1 MDLDLRR
8 TGLRCRGGALLTSSR
23 HTGDRPGRAEDPPRA
38 HAVPK
43 LAARGVSVT
52 KGSVRILDGVEL
64 AVEPGTFLALIGPS
78 GAGKSTLLGLLA
90 GLEVPDKGTVEK
102 DGVPL
107 ARPGLVAYMPQSD
120 LLLPWRSVVANV
132 SLGLEATGTSR
143 RVARKEALAALE
155 RFELEEFARVPPA
168 ALSGGMRS
176 RVALLRTALLGRDTL
191 LLDEPF
197 GALDALTRRD
207 IQGWLLGVRDELAAT
222 IVLVTHDVDEAL
234 LLADRV
240 VVLTHRPARVALD
253 LPVELEHPRTMEM
266 ETTGDFVRLKGR
278 LLEALGMSKP

>member
-1 MDLDLRR
+1 MQ
-8 TGLRCRGGALLTSSR
+8 GA
-23 HTGDRPGRAEDPPRA
+23 PRA
-38 HAVPK
+38 DIRPK
-43 LAARGVSVT
+43 LAAHGVSVT
-52 KGSVRILDGVEL
+52 KGSVRILDSVNLVVEL
-64 AVEPGTFLALIGPS
+64 GTFVALIGPS

-90 GLEVPDKGTVEK
+90 GLETPDEGMVEK
-102 DGVPL
+102 DGVTL
-107 ARPGLVAYMPQSD
+107 TCPGLVAYMPQSD

-132 SLGLEATGTSR
+132 SLGLEATGAPR
-143 RVARKEALAALE
+143 RAARKEALAALE
-155 RFELEEFARVPPA
+155 RFGLEEFAPVPPA

-207 IQGWLLGVRDELAAT
+207 LQGWLLGVRDELAAT

-240 VVLTHRPARVALD
+240 VVLSRRPARVALD
-253 LPVELEHPRTMEM
+253 LPVDLERPRTMEI
-266 ETTGDFVRLKGR
+266 ETTDEFVRLKWR
-278 LLEALGMSKP
+278 LLESLGVATP

>member
-1 MDLDLRR
+1 MQ
-8 TGLRCRGGALLTSSR
+8 GA
-23 HTGDRPGRAEDPPRA
+23 PRA
-38 HAVPK
+38 DIRPK
-43 LAARGVSVT
+43 LAAHGVSVT
-52 KGSVRILDGVEL
+52 KGNVRILDGVDL
-64 AVEPGTFLALIGPS
+64 VVEPGTFVALIGPS

-90 GLEVPDKGTVEK
+90 GLETPDEGTVEK
-102 DGVPL
+102 DGATL

-120 LLLPWRSVVANV
+120 LLLPWRSLVANV
-132 SLGLEATGTSR
+132 SLGLEATGAPR
-143 RVARKEALAALE
+143 RAARKEALAALD
-155 RFELEEFARVPPA
+155 RFGLEEFACVPPA

-207 IQGWLLGVRDELAAT
+207 LQGWLLDVRDELAAT

-240 VVLTHRPARVALD
+240 VVLSRRPAHVALD
-253 LPVELEHPRTMEM
+253 LPVYLERPRTMEV
-266 ETTGDFVRLKGR
+266 ETTEEFAWLKGR
-278 LLEALGMSKP
+278 LLEALGMAKP

>member
-1 MDLDLRR
+1 MR
-8 TGLRCRGGALLTSSR
+8 S
-23 HTGDRPGRAEDPPRA
+23 
-38 HAVPK
+38 K
-43 LAARGVSVT
+43 LATHSVSVT
-52 KGSVRILDGVEL
+52 KGNVSILDGVNL
-64 AVEPGTFLALIGPS
+64 IVEAGSFLVLIGPS

-90 GLEVPDKGTVEK
+90 GLEVPDEGVVEK
-102 DGVPL
+102 DGEPL
-107 ARPGLVAYMPQSD
+107 SHPGSVAYMPQSD

-132 SLGLEATGTSR
+132 SLGLEATGIPKKL
-143 RVARKEALAALE
+143 AREKAFEALK
-155 RFELEEFARVPPA
+155 RFGLEEFVRVPPA

-207 IQGWLLGVRDELAAT
+207 LQGWLLGIRDELAAT

-240 VVLTHRPARVALD
+240 VVLSNRPARVALD
-253 LPVELEHPRTMEM
+253 LPVDLDRPRTMEM
-266 ETTGDFVRLKGR
+266 ETTRQFALLKEC
-278 LLEALGMSKP
+278 LLEALGVTAP

>member
-1 MDLDLRR
+1 LKSGRHTRAR
-8 TGLRCRGGALLTSSR
+8 TGHAKEAPGAYA
-23 HTGDRPGRAEDPPRA
+23 G
-38 HAVPK
+38 PK
-43 LAARGVSVT
+43 LAAREVSVT
-52 KGSVRILDGVEL
+52 RGGVRILDGVNL

-90 GLEVPDKGTVEK
+90 GLETPDEGVVEK

-120 LLLPWRSVVANV
+120 LLLPWRNVVANV
-132 SLGLEATGTSR
+132 SLGLEATGTPR
-143 RVARKEALAALE
+143 RVARREALAALE
-155 RFELEEFARVPPA
+155 RFGLEEFARVPPA

-207 IQGWLLGVRDELAAT
+207 LQGWLLGVRDELAAT

-240 VVLTHRPARVALD
+240 VVLSPRPARVALD
-253 LPVELEHPRTMEM
+253 LPVDIKRPRMMEI
-266 ETTGDFVRLKGR
+266 ETTEEFARLKGR
-278 LLEALGMSKP
+278 LLEALGVSKP

>member
-1 MDLDLRR
+1 
-8 TGLRCRGGALLTSSR
+8 LTRSR
-23 HTGDRPGRAEDPPRA
+23 HTGDRPGRAVDDPRA
-38 HAVPK
+38 GVRPK
-43 LAARGVSVT
+43 LAARGVYVT
-52 KGSVRILDGVEL
+52 KGNVRILDGVDL
-64 AVEPGTFLALIGPS
+64 TVEPGTFLALIGPS

-90 GLEVPDKGTVEK
+90 GLETPDEGVIEK

-107 ARPGLVAYMPQSD
+107 TRPGLVAYMPQND
-120 LLLPWRSVVANV
+120 LLLPWRSVMANV
-132 SLGLEATGTSR
+132 SLGLEATGIPR
-143 RVARKEALAALE
+143 RAARDKALGALE
-155 RFELEEFARVPPA
+155 RFGLEEFARVPPA

-207 IQGWLLGVRDELAAT
+207 LQSWLLGVADELAAT

-240 VVLTHRPARVALD
+240 VVLTRRPARVALD
-253 LPVELEHPRTMEM
+253 LRVDLQRPRTMEM
-266 ETTGDFVRLKGR
+266 ETTGGFARLKGR
-278 LLEALGMSKP
+278 LLEALGMGAP

>member
-1 MDLDLRR
+1 MHKYAPSNAKD
-8 TGLRCRGGALLTSSR
+8 
-23 HTGDRPGRAEDPPRA
+23 PNGRLKSG
-38 HAVPK
+38 PK

-52 KGSVRILDGVEL
+52 KGSVQILDSVNL
-64 AVEPGTFLALIGPS
+64 MVEPGTFVALVGPS

-90 GLEVPDKGTVEK
+90 GLETPDEGIVEK
-102 DGVPL
+102 DGVTL
-107 ARPGLVAYMPQSD
+107 THPGLVAYMPQSN

-132 SLGLEATGTSR
+132 SLGLEATGAPR
-143 RVARKEALAALE
+143 RAARKEALAALE
-155 RFELEEFARVPPA
+155 RFGLEEFASVPPA

-207 IQGWLLGVRDELAAT
+207 LQGWLLDVRDELAAT

-240 VVLTHRPARVALD
+240 VVLSRRPARVALD
-253 LPVELEHPRTMEM
+253 LPVDLERPRTMEIQAT
-266 ETTGDFVRLKGR
+266 EEFAQLKGR
-278 LLEALGMSKP
+278 LLESIGVATP